1 VSLYPTACGFKNPH
15 WCDEFSFGK
24 LALEDSNSH
33 SDSGLQFL
41 LDLLDENDP
50 SWLSTNEFDDLF
62 ANLQALEA
70 LIWATSK
77 SPVLWKWVIIAAHS
91 TLQSLAVCKLTRTD
105 GFGAMT
111 DAIEKKVCA
120 FYSEKKD
127 TFHNEKEF
135 SELASKLHMANFPVL
150 MRRLGYDIPKDK
162 DVLKE
167 HDAKNQAIFWLHDF
181 RSTYTHYP
189 PVQLTLEASQVRNI
203 VRIAVDIIDLEIKKD
218 DWKRRPLITLDEF
231 TPVLESIQLRF
242 ENFGEG

>member
-1 VSLYPTACGFKNPH
+1 
-15 WCDEFSFGK
+15 
-24 LALEDSNSH
+24 LALADSNSD

-50 SWLSTNEFDDLF
+50 RWLSTNEFDDLF

-77 SPVLWKWVIIAAHS
+77 SPVLWKWVIIAAHT

-105 GFGAMT
+105 GFGAMD
-111 DAIEKKVCA
+111 DAIEKKVHA
-120 FYSEKKD
+120 FYSENKD

-135 SELASKLHMANFPVL
+135 LDLASKQNMANLPVL
-150 MRRLGYDIPKDK
+150 MRRLGYDIPKNK
-162 DVLKE
+162 DVLRE

-189 PVQLTLEASQVRNI
+189 PVQLTLEAAQVRSI

-218 DWKRRPLITLDEF
+218 DWKRRPLINLDEV
-231 TPVLESIQLRF
+231 TPVLDRIQRRF
-242 ENFGEG
+242 KNFEEGSPARQ